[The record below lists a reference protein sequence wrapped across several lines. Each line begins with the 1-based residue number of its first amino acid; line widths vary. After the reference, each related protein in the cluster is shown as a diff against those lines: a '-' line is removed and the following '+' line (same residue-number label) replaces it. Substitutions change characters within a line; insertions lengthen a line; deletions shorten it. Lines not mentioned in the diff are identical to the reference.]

1 VNGLVDDQV
10 PAFFQFLLEGLLEG
24 SGVNGLVDDHVPA
37 FFSVF
42 VGGLVGGVGGEWAC
56 R

>member
-1 VNGLVDDQV
+1 MGLSMIKSLR
-10 PAFFQFLLEGLLEG
+10 FFQFLLEGLLEG

-42 VGGLVGGVGGEWAC
+42 VGGLVGGARGEWAC